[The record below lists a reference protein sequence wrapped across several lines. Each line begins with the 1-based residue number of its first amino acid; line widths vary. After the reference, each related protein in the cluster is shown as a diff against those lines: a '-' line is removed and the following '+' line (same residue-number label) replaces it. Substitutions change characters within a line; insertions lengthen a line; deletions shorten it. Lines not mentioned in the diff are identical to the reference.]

1 VLSWKKD
8 YKEARA
14 LLEQLAREDPKDAEL
29 PLRLAEVTLWSGDY
43 DRAVTHFQALLEAN
57 FEQPDVWRS
66 YVDAAA
72 SSQNLKEVHIALAVR
87 IYERLGGM
95 LSRPNSL
102 QVPQTGL
109 KGRESMAPEDDVV
122 FLARLAWLLHRGKE
136 ADKAKSLLAKVLA
149 MHPVDAAV
157 RKNLAG
163 TLAAVGNY
171 IEALRMYEGLPLD
184 LDDRYHLVGITAS
197 AAQQYRAAL
206 DVHPDDKEARSLATY
221 VAGWKKVNQES
232 LALFEKLGRAAPQD
246 RQLQVRLAE
255 LSLWSGDYN
264 RALVRF
270 QALLDDDFEQR
281 QLWRSYV
288 DAAASAEM
296 PLTQAHRRTALRLYE
311 RMATA
316 ETKVEYLSRLA
327 WMLYR
332 LKETARVEKLL
343 DRAMSLRPT
352 EAAVRKELAGVL
364 AAAGRHQLAWQMY
377 EGLKLTT
384 ADRLHLAE
392 LHAAGSHFDAAEKEV
407 RAVLAVEPDNF
418 KAQLFLA
425 AVLSWN
431 KKYAE
436 ADELYH
442 KLLRIHPDDK
452 VIPIRL
458 AELALWKHDYDAA
471 LVQFQALLDKDV
483 DRTQLWAA
491 YIDAASSA
499 KKLTETCHK
508 TVRHIYEKIQ
518 QTKMQDPV
526 LLGRMAWVL
535 RRVNEP
541 EKGIAL
547 LKKGLELDPS
557 SRAIRLRLAEALYE
571 QGDHEEA
578 EKHFKILL
586 QSPPPR
592 GPKPA
597 SKPDKP

>member
-1 VLSWKKD
+1 VLPGET
-8 YKEARA
+8 EA
-14 LLEQLAREDPKDAEL
+14 K
-29 PLRLAEVTLWSGDY
+29 
-43 DRAVTHFQALLEAN
+43 
-57 FEQPDVWRS
+57 
-66 YVDAAA
+66 
-72 SSQNLKEVHIALAVR
+72 
-87 IYERLGGM
+87 
-95 LSRPNSL
+95 
-102 QVPQTGL
+102 
-109 KGRESMAPEDDVV
+109 DVV

-136 ADKAKSLLAKVLA
+136 VDKAKSLLAKVLA

-171 IEALRMYEGLPLD
+171 VEALRMYEGLPLD

-197 AAQQYRAAL
+197 AAQQYSAVL
-206 DVHPDDKEARSLATY
+206 DAQPDDKDARRLAAY

-232 LALFEKLGRAAPQD
+232 LALFEKLGREAPQD

-270 QALLDDDFEQR
+270 QTVLDEEFEQR

-296 PLTQAHRRTALRLYE
+296 PLTEAHRRTALRLYE
-311 RMATA
+311 WMATA

-327 WMLYR
+327 WVLNR
-332 LKETARVEKLL
+332 VKETARVEKLL
-343 DRAMSLRPT
+343 DRAVSLRPT

-377 EGLKLTT
+377 EGLKLTA

-392 LHAAGSHFDAAEKEV
+392 LHAAGRHFDAAEKEA
-407 RAVLAVEPDNF
+407 RAVLGVEPDNF

-442 KLLRIHPDDK
+442 KLLQSHPDDK
-452 VIPIRL
+452 VIPVRL

-471 LVQFQALLDKDV
+471 LAQFQALLDKDV
-483 DRTQLWAA
+483 ERTQLWPG

-499 KKLTETCHK
+499 QKLTEACHK
-508 TVRHIYEKIQ
+508 TVLHICEKVQ
-518 QTKMQDPV
+518 QTKAQDPV
-526 LLGRMAWVL
+526 FLGRMAWVL

-541 EKGIAL
+541 EKGITL
-547 LKKGLELDPS
+547 LKKVLELDPS

-571 QGDHEEA
+571 QGAHEEA

-592 GPKPA
+592 GPKPE